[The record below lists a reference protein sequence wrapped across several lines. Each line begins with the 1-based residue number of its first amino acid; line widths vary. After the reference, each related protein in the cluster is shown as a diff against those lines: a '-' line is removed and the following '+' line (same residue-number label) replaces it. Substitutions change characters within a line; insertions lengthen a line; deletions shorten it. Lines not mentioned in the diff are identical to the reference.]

1 MRALGLGGLSLAV
14 WGTWALSAWLVARS
28 LGIELSLVEAVFV
41 TAVINLGVAIPSSPG
56 FIGTYQWLGVSA
68 LALFDVPTEEAL
80 AFSILMQAVW
90 YVPTLVVG
98 GGLLLLRLVRTLRA
112 TPRRPAVGEAVDG

>member
-1 MRALGLGGLSLAV
+1 MAGPHIEAGSIENARIYQSLK
-14 WGTWALSAWLVARS
+14 AR
-28 LGIELSLVEAVFV
+28 
-41 TAVINLGVAIPSSPG
+41 
-56 FIGTYQWLGVSA
+56 
-68 LALFDVPTEEAL
+68 LFDVPTEQAL

-112 TPRRPAVGEAVDG
+112 SPRGLAVGEAVDG

>member
-1 MRALGLGGLSLAV
+1 MWAV
-14 WGTWALSAWLVARS
+14 SAWLVARS

-68 LALFDVPTEEAL
+68 LALFGVPTEEAL
-80 AFSILMQAVW
+80 AFSISCRRSGTSPRSSSEAGCCCS
-90 YVPTLVVG
+90 PRPDAAARPHTL
-98 GGLLLLRLVRTLRA
+98 
-112 TPRRPAVGEAVDG
+112 AVGEAVDG